1 MNYNKKSVKD
11 IELKNKK
18 VLLRCDFNVPMN
30 AEGTIENDRRIVETL
45 PTIKYLLEQGAAVIL
60 CSHMGRPK
68 GEVNMKYTLAPV
80 AERLSSLLGM
90 EVIFAKDTI
99 GEDAKAKAAALEC
112 GQVLLLENLRFD
124 KREEKNDPEFAKS
137 LADMAEIYVSDAFG
151 TVHRAHASTAGV
163 ADYLPAVCGLLIEK
177 ELTNM
182 IAVIE
187 NPIRPFV
194 LVLGGAKVSDKM
206 PVIRNLID
214 KVDVILIGGGMG
226 YTMKRALGG
235 EIGKSLC
242 ETEVLDA
249 SHDIY
254 YECQETG
261 IKILLPIDTL
271 AAEDF
276 GPDAEYI
283 ETWADRIP
291 ADREGLDIGPR
302 TRAMYAK
309 EIAKAGTV
317 VWNGPMGVAEF
328 ARFAGGTKAIAE
340 AAAESNA
347 KTIVGGGDS
356 AAMVQNLGYADRMT
370 HISTGGGAALE
381 FFAGK
386 PLPGI
391 ECLLDK

>member
-1 MNYNKKSVKD
+1 MKYNKKSVRD
-11 IELKNKK
+11 IELKSKK

-30 AEGTIENDRRIVETL
+30 PDGTIENDRRIVETL
-45 PTIKYLLEQGAAVIL
+45 PTIKYLLSQGAAVIL
-60 CSHMGRPK
+60 CSHLGRPK
-68 GEVNMKYTLAPV
+68 GEVNLKYTLAPV
-80 AERLSSLLGM
+80 AQRLTELLGID
-90 EVIFAKDTI
+90 VVFAKDTI
-99 GEDAKAKAAALEC
+99 GDDAKAKAAALEC

-124 KREEKNDPEFAKS
+124 KREEKNDPEFAKC
-137 LADMAEIYVSDAFG
+137 LADLAEIYVSDAFG

-163 ADYLPAVCGLLIEK
+163 ANYLPAVCGLLIEK
-177 ELTNM
+177 ELNNM
-182 IAVIE
+182 IAVIDD
-187 NPIRPFV
+187 PIRPFV

-206 PVIRNLID
+206 PVIRNLMD

-249 SHDIY
+249 AHDIY
-254 YECQETG
+254 YECQENG
-261 IKILLPIDTL
+261 IKILLPIDSL
-271 AAEDF
+271 AAEEF

-283 ETWADRIP
+283 EVWTDRIP
-291 ADREGLDIGPR
+291 AEREGLDIGPR
-302 TRAMYAK
+302 TCAMYAK

-328 ARFAGGTKAIAE
+328 ARFAGGTRAIAE
-340 AAAESNA
+340 AAAQSGA

-356 AAMVQNLGYADRMT
+356 AAMVQDLGYADKMT

>member
-1 MNYNKKSVKD
+1 
-11 IELKNKK
+11 
-18 VLLRCDFNVPMN
+18 
-30 AEGTIENDRRIVETL
+30 
-45 PTIKYLLEQGAAVIL
+45 
-60 CSHMGRPK
+60 GRPK
-68 GEVNMKYTLAPV
+68 GEVNLKYTLAPV
-80 AERLSSLLGM
+80 AQRLTELLGID
-90 EVIFAKDTI
+90 VVFAKDTI
-99 GEDAKAKAAALEC
+99 GDDAKAKAAALEC

-124 KREEKNDPEFAKS
+124 KREEKNDPEFAKC
-137 LADMAEIYVSDAFG
+137 LADLAEIYVSDAFG

-163 ADYLPAVCGLLIEK
+163 ANYLPAVCGLLIEK
-177 ELTNM
+177 ELNNM
-182 IAVIE
+182 IAVIDD
-187 NPIRPFV
+187 PIRPFV

-206 PVIRNLID
+206 PVIRNLMD

-249 SHDIY
+249 AHDIY
-254 YECQETG
+254 YECQENG
-261 IKILLPIDTL
+261 IKILLPIDSL
-271 AAEDF
+271 AAEEF

-283 ETWADRIP
+283 EVWTDRIP
-291 ADREGLDIGPR
+291 AEREGLDIGPR
-302 TRAMYAK
+302 TCAMYAK

-328 ARFAGGTKAIAE
+328 ARFAGGTRAIAE
-340 AAAESNA
+340 AAAQSGA

-356 AAMVQNLGYADRMT
+356 AAMVQDLGYADKMT